1 MKFYLLFLI
10 LLCSHTSLHSQEF
23 IVGAAS
29 RSINPD
35 KDSLYIAGG
44 KPNRLFIDVHD
55 SLYVKA
61 VYIENISTHVVL
73 LTFDCIGLMY
83 PTLLEIR
90 DEVKRSIP
98 AINPS
103 NIVMSSTHTHSGP
116 DVVGIWGK
124 NYSSTGVNE
133 KHMGKI
139 VKMAVISIKEAFE
152 KRKSATMEYAMGV
165 FGKNWVKNISEPDEI
180 DRELSSIR
188 FKDEN
193 YHSIATLTNFACHP
207 TIMDDASTSASA
219 DYLWGYYNY
228 LDSIQGGVNMFFQGS
243 IGGWIQP
250 EDVPSSFENAM
261 YYGKSLG
268 NYVYSIL
275 SNSTINLSGKLEIR
289 SKTVSLPMKNPI
301 FSMLSKDGVIKR
313 NFGDNVISEIITL
326 RIGDAQ
332 FASHPGETVPAMSI
346 ATKKLMEA
354 KGPKFIMGLSQD
366 ALGYILKPSFFIKEN
381 NIPHSEYLTGM
392 SIGPDTMKII
402 METLKELL
410 IK

>member
-1 MKFYLLFLI
+1 MKFCLFFLI
-10 LLCSHTSLHSQEF
+10 FLCSHTSIHSQEF
-23 IVGAAS
+23 IVGASS

-35 KDSLYIAGG
+35 NDSLYIAGG
-44 KPNRLFIDVHD
+44 KPNRKFIDVHD

-61 VYIENISTHVVL
+61 IYINNKNTHIVL

-90 DEVKRSIP
+90 DEVKKSIP

-103 NIVMSSTHTHSGP
+103 NIIMSSTHTHSGP

-124 NYSSTGVNE
+124 NYSSSGVNE

-139 VKMAVISIKEAFE
+139 VKMAVIAIKEAFE
-152 KRKSATMEYAMGV
+152 KRKSATMEYAMGI
-165 FGKNWVKNISEPDEI
+165 FGNDWVKNISEPDEI
-180 DRELSSIR
+180 DRELSAIR
-188 FKDEN
+188 FRDEN
-193 YHSIATLTNFACHP
+193 HHSIATLTNFACHP
-207 TIMDDASTSASA
+207 TIMDDASTFASA

-228 LDSIQGGVNMFFQGS
+228 LDSIQGGVNMFFQGA

-261 YYGKSLG
+261 YYGSSLG
-268 NYVYSIL
+268 KYVYSML
-275 SNSTINLSGKLEIR
+275 SNPTVNLSSKLEIE
-289 SKTVSLPMKNPI
+289 SKTVSFPMKNPV
-301 FSMLSKDGVIKR
+301 FSMLSKAGVIKR
-313 NFGDNVISEIITL
+313 NFGENVTSEITTL
-326 RIGDAQ
+326 IIGEAQ

-346 ATKKLMEA
+346 ETKKMMKG
-354 KGPKFIMGLSQD
+354 KGPKFVMGLSQD

-392 SIGPDTMKII
+392 SIGPDTMNII
-402 METLKELL
+402 METLKSML